1 TGDPVGAGIVANLA
15 RPGGNIT
22 GLSLL
27 ATELSAKRLELLK
40 ETLPKLVR
48 VAILWN
54 PNNASVAL
62 KFKETET
69 AARML
74 NLQLQSLQL
83 QRPADLESPIQAAV
97 NARADALVTADDQL
111 LSAQRV
117 QIVSLAMRY
126 RLPVAS
132 EFREF
137 AAAGGLMDE
146 CRVLRVRPRRSA
158 TDGDNWIEQTLVT
171 VDITGTWVGSVGT
184 GNNHAEIRL
193 EL

>member
-1 TGDPVGAGIVANLA
+1 ERLAELVAELVQAKADVIVASGTEATQAAKKATATIPIIMSNTGDPVGAGIVANLA

-27 ATELSAKRLELLK
+27 ATEISAKRLELLK

-74 NLQLQSLQL
+74 NLQLQSLQV
-83 QRPADLESPIQAAV
+83 QRPADLESAIQAAV

-117 QIVSLAMRY
+117 QIV
-126 RLPVAS
+126 
-132 EFREF
+132 
-137 AAAGGLMDE
+137 
-146 CRVLRVRPRRSA
+146 
-158 TDGDNWIEQTLVT
+158 
-171 VDITGTWVGSVGT
+171 
-184 GNNHAEIRL
+184 
-193 EL
+193 

>member
-126 RLPVAS
+126 RLPMGS

-137 AAAGGLMDE
+137 ATAGGLMSYGPSLTD
-146 CRVLRVRPRRSA
+146 LSRRA
-158 TDGDNWIEQTLVT
+158 AGYGDKILK
-171 VDITGTWVGSVGT
+171 
-184 GNNHAEIRL
+184 AR
-193 EL
+193 